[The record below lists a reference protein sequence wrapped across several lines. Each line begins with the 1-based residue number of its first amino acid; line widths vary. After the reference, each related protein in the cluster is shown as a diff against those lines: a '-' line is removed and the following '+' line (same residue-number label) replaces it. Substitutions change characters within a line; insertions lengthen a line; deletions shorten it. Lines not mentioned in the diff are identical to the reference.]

1 MILRKNNITIIL
13 IMVVI
18 VSFMTLS
25 LMTLTSC
32 SKNNDDNAE
41 IQLWYYDY
49 GLIYDYSTDMRY
61 LIDEIQYFCQ
71 KNSIPIKLYRYD
83 KETLSYEDYV
93 LKRNLAAADGNM
105 IIIEDAKYIWDL
117 SKHHADY
124 TKLENYNNLFD
135 EYKDKFCI
143 PIGIKGTY
151 NVIDSKIL
159 EYYGIKLNKYI
170 ITYDEYLEIKQVMKE
185 KGAKFSMNARE
196 YIQKIE
202 YFQNKYDLL
211 YLNDTS
217 EILNNTDKFRSSLKS
232 TITEICDDFI
242 RDGEVNKLVVS
253 ELVID
258 YNTYDENSS
267 LNLYKIAEHTGLT
280 AYFWLEKDSE
290 LILDNILVAD
300 VSDKLFSPCFYMN
313 KKITNQRIWELANF
327 ITSEGIY
334 KIIIPGQ
341 APGYLPVRNDKVV
354 REVLELDD
362 NLKYKGKYKV
372 LAEQGN
378 EKYIKISNIIDE
390 ISELTMK
397 NKEGKEFLSNKFFIN
412 KRYFDKIKKIIETN
426 LVILSEN
433 NFDYKNKEIN
443 KILDKEINEFVKNFN
458 IHND

>member
-1 MILRKNNITIIL
+1 MIFKKNISVIL
-13 IMVVI
+13 II
-18 VSFMTLS
+18 TYILA
-25 LMTLTSC
+25 LTSC
-32 SKNNDDNAE
+32 SKKSYDNAE

-49 GLIYDYSTDMRY
+49 GLIYNYSTNMRH
-61 LIDEIQYFCQ
+61 LVEAIKDFCQ
-71 KNSIPIKLYRYD
+71 KSEIPIKIFKYD
-83 KETLSYEDYV
+83 KEILSYEDYV

-105 IIIEDAKYIWDL
+105 IILEDAKYIWDL

-124 TKLENYNNLFD
+124 TKLENYNNIFD
-135 EYKDKFCI
+135 EYKNTFCI

-159 EYYGIKLNKYI
+159 EYYGIKLNKSI

-185 KGAKFSMNARE
+185 KGAKFRMNARE

-202 YFQNKYDLL
+202 YFQNRYGLL
-211 YLNDTS
+211 YVNDTS
-217 EILNNTDKFRSSLKS
+217 ESLNNTDKFRNSLKS

-253 ELVID
+253 DLVID

-280 AYFWLEKDSE
+280 AYFWLERDSE
-290 LILDNILVAD
+290 LIIDNILVAD
-300 VSDKLFSPCFYMN
+300 ASDKLFSPCFYMN
-313 KKITNQRIWELANF
+313 KKITNQRIWQLANF
-327 ITSEGIY
+327 ITSEDIF
-334 KIIIPGQ
+334 KIITSDQ

-372 LAEQGN
+372 LADQGN

-397 NKEGKEFLSNKFFIN
+397 NKEGKEFFSKKFFIN
-412 KRYFDKIKKIIETN
+412 KRYFDKIKKFIETN
-426 LVILSEN
+426 LVRLSEN
-433 NFDYKNKEIN
+433 SYDYNNEKMSKL
-443 KILDKEINEFVKNFN
+443 LDKEIDEFVKNFN
-458 IHND
+458 IHNN